1 MAAGDVVNGILI
13 GGGLKFFRPAAGVEV
28 MITLMAGDNVA
39 SNFLI
44 YDGVNQS
51 IITQA
56 SYAPTKINAD
66 PQNMKFPINNTTYM
80 AFGPSALNFGYAGIQ
95 LK

>member
-1 MAAGDVVNGILI
+1 MAAGDVVNGILV

-66 PQNMKFPINNTTYM
+66 PQNMKFPINNTTYLG
-80 AFGPSALNFGYAGIQ
+80 FGAAPNTFGYAGIQ